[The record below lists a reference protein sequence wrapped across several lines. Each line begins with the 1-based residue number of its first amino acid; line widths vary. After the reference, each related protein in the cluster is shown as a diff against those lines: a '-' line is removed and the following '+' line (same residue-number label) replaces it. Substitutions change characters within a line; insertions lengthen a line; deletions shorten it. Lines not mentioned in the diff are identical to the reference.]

1 MGLSIPPDVSSSQ
14 ELANLILEV
23 KDYSKWFTNYS
34 IVKKISKKNTPVP
47 PKISGSAIKLI
58 KDYGDNKNLTRAV
71 LNNLVY
77 DLEKSKKQ
85 SKLITI
91 TLAAPVTSDVKNN
104 LVKWLRDNINSEVLV
119 NFQFNATILG
129 GMILR
134 CGSHIY
140 DWSFRKKILE
150 NRQKFPEILQNV

>member
-34 IVKKISKKNTPVP
+34 IVKKISKKSTPSP
-47 PKISGSAIKLI
+47 PKISASAIKLI
-58 KDYGDNKNLTRAV
+58 KDYSDNKSLTRAI
-71 LNNLVY
+71 LNSLVY

-85 SKLITI
+85 SNLITV
-91 TLAAPVTSDVKNN
+91 TLAAPVTSDVKNS
-104 LVKWLRDNINSEVLV
+104 LVKWLRDNIDSEVLV

-129 GMILR
+129 GMVLR